1 MAIENKIGGNRENMN
16 LVGIAP
22 VIGITII
29 VVVGVTEIVIGVGI
43 AVIATILVVH
53 ILMIEKGDAEI
64 ETESIA
70 TDTLTKR
77 GKEIEENGIVE
88 AGAEAHRKKKKTADM
103 NAMTE
108 MTATTTKIAI
118 CEHTL

>member
-43 AVIATILVVH
+43 AVIATILVVR

-103 NAMTE
+103 NV
-108 MTATTTKIAI
+108 MTAKTAI
-118 CEHTL
+118 CEHTH